1 VAFDSPRTVCIWAVA
16 LLFFLTRRL
25 TLPGR
30 TRPFRRFL
38 LDTRLTMIIAPFN
51 TAGFSGSLLSASLRR
66 RRRLLHVYAD
76 ASVHRHRL
84 SVPGL
89 VSQAAVAAGHV

>member
-1 VAFDSPRTVCIWAVA
+1 MAFDRPRTVCIWAIA
-16 LLFFLTRRL
+16 LLFLLTRRL

-51 TAGFSGSLLSASLRR
+51 TDSRFFRFTSLS
-66 RRRLLHVYAD
+66 
-76 ASVHRHRL
+76 
-84 SVPGL
+84 
-89 VSQAAVAAGHV
+89 